1 LEGGEVVNFISMCSG
16 IEAASVAFGP
26 LGWTPI
32 AFSEIEPFPC
42 AVLKHH
48 YPDVPNVGDLAAFDW
63 SVYRGKADAVC
74 AGFPCQAFSIAGLG
88 KSLEDNR
95 GNLSLVGVKA
105 IRLIRS
111 RWVLLEQVPGVLSKP
126 DNPFGCI
133 LAGLC
138 GADAPLLPGTKNGKW
153 SSSGI
158 VLPANKDG
166 YGLAWRVLDAQYF
179 GVPQRRR
186 RVFVV
191 GYLGDWRPAA
201 EVLFEPSGLRGDP
214 SQSGAAGQGATPGV
228 KGGVGADGRSL
239 AFKIRGAVSLIGN
252 TPTLAPLCGRRQ
264 KDMSR

>member
-1 LEGGEVVNFISMCSG
+1 MNFISMASG

-26 LGWTPI
+26 LGWTPV
-32 AFSEIEPFPC
+32 AFSEIEKFPSS
-42 AVLKHH
+42 VLAHH

-63 SVYRGKADAVC
+63 SVYRDKVDAVC

-88 KSLEDNR
+88 KSLEDDR

-105 IRLIRS
+105 IRLIRP

-153 SSSGI
+153 SGSGI
-158 VLPANKDG
+158 VLPASKDG
-166 YGLAWRVLDAQYF
+166 YGLAWRILDAQYF

-191 GYLGDWRPAA
+191 GYLGDWKPAA
-201 EVLFEPSGLRGDP
+201 EVLFELEGLRRDT
-214 SQSGAAGQGATPGV
+214 AAGGEAGEGV
-228 KGGVGADGRSL
+228 ASGSESGVGADGRPL
-239 AFKIRGAVSLIGN
+239 AFKIRGGV
-252 TPTLAPLCGRRQ
+252 
-264 KDMSR
+264 